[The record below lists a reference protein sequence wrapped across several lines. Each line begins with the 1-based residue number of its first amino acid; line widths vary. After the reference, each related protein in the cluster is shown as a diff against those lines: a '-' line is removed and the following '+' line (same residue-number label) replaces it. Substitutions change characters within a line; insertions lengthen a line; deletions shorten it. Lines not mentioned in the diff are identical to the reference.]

1 MEQKN
6 ILGGLKNVVGNK
18 NSDLVLESLGKIYA
32 KFGDKSYLLNDLFQ
46 SLDTISTSNESTI
59 KTVENLSELL
69 IYPGDNI
76 FIFEKSTK
84 NLYFTKNNE
93 YLPLINNSDVTGYL
107 TNPLN
112 EPLEI
117 TTRKAP
123 LVVNSTQLVK
133 NLNTELLGGYSHE
146 SYPKK
151 VNDETIKGN

>member
-18 NSDLVLESLGKIYA
+18 NSDLVLESLGKIYT

-46 SLDTISTSNESTI
+46 SLDTTSTSNESTI

-84 NLYFTKNNE
+84 NLYFTKNDE

-133 NLNTELLGGYSHE
+133 NLNTELLGGYSHD

-151 VNDETIKGN
+151 VVDLSLIHI